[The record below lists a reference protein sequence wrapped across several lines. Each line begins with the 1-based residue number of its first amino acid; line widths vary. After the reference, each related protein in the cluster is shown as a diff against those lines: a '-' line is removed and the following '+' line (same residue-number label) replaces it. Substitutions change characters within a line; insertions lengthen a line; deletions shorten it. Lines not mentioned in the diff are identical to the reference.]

1 MSIFKISQTNQTINN
16 IDKFFDII
24 DKGLLVFKEGM
35 RNYLYGNLTLFEEN
49 LSEMAKLES
58 EANYLRREIVAS
70 VHTMSF
76 MAQMRG
82 DILKLLERM
91 DNIVDLLNN
100 SLSQLDIEIPHI
112 PAELDPDFMKLTELS
127 TLAVECVIPAARA
140 YFRKPDSIPEK
151 INRVYFYEEETE
163 RQSKTI
169 KRKVFHEMPQ
179 LKLSEKFH
187 LRYFALHIETL
198 SESAEKA
205 ADLLS
210 IMALKRNF

>member
-1 MSIFKISQTNQTINN
+1 MSIFKIKQTSQTIKNV
-16 IDKFFDII
+16 DKFFDII

-35 RNYLYGNLTLFEEN
+35 RNYLYANTTLFEEN

-76 MAQMRG
+76 MSQMRG

-112 PAELDPDFMKLTELS
+112 PSELDADFIKLTELS
-127 TLAVECVIPAARA
+127 TMAVESVIPAARA
-140 YFRKPDSIPEK
+140 YFRNPDSIQEK

-163 RQSKTI
+163 RQSKTL
-169 KRKVFHEMPQ
+169 KRKVFHEMP
-179 LKLSEKFH
+179 
-187 LRYFALHIETL
+187 
-198 SESAEKA
+198 
-205 ADLLS
+205 
-210 IMALKRNF
+210 

>member
-1 MSIFKISQTNQTINN
+1 MSIFKIKQTSQTIKNV
-16 IDKFFDII
+16 DKFFDII

-35 RNYLYGNLTLFEEN
+35 RNYLYANTTLFEEN

-76 MAQMRG
+76 MSQMRG

-112 PAELDPDFMKLTELS
+112 PSELDADFIKLTELS
-127 TLAVECVIPAARA
+127 PMAVESVIPAARA
-140 YFRKPDSIPEK
+140 YFRNPDSIQEK

-163 RQSKTI
+163 RQSKTL

-187 LRYFALHIETL
+187 LRYFSLHIETL

-210 IMALKRNF
+210 IMALKRSF

>member
-1 MSIFKISQTNQTINN
+1 MSIFKIKQTSQTIKNV
-16 IDKFFDII
+16 DKFFDII
-24 DKGLLVFKEGM
+24 DKGLLVFKEGI
-35 RNYLYGNLTLFEEN
+35 RNYLYGNITLFEEN

-70 VHTMSF
+70 VLTMSF
-76 MAQMRG
+76 MSQMRG

-112 PAELDPDFMKLTELS
+112 PSELDADFIKLTELS
-127 TLAVECVIPAARA
+127 TMAVECVIPAARA
-140 YFRKPDSIPEK
+140 YFRNPDSIQEK

-163 RQSKTI
+163 RQSKTL

-210 IMALKRNF
+210 IMAIKRSF

>member
-1 MSIFKISQTNQTINN
+1 MSIFKIKQTSQTIKNV
-16 IDKFFDII
+16 DKFFDII

-35 RNYLYGNLTLFEEN
+35 RNYLYANITLFEEN

-76 MAQMRG
+76 MSQMRG

-112 PAELDPDFMKLTELS
+112 PSELDADFIKLTELS
-127 TLAVECVIPAARA
+127 TMAVESVIPAARA
-140 YFRKPDSIPEK
+140 YFRNPDSIQEK

-163 RQSKTI
+163 RQSKTL

-210 IMALKRNF
+210 IMALKRSF

>member
-1 MSIFKISQTNQTINN
+1 MCN
-16 IDKFFDII
+16 
-24 DKGLLVFKEGM
+24 
-35 RNYLYGNLTLFEEN
+35 
-49 LSEMAKLES
+49 
-58 EANYLRREIVAS
+58 
-70 VHTMSF
+70 
-76 MAQMRG
+76 
-82 DILKLLERM
+82 
-91 DNIVDLLNN
+91 
-100 SLSQLDIEIPHI
+100 
-112 PAELDPDFMKLTELS
+112 
-127 TLAVECVIPAARA
+127 PAARA

-169 KRKVFHEMPQ
+169 KRKVFHEMSQ

>member
-1 MSIFKISQTNQTINN
+1 MFNINQSNQTIKN
-16 IDKFFDII
+16 IDKFFDTI
-24 DKGLLVFKEGM
+24 DRGLLVFKEGV
-35 RNYLYGNLTLFEEN
+35 RNYLYGNITSFDEN
-49 LSEMAKLES
+49 LSEMGKLEN
-58 EANYLRREIVAS
+58 EANNLRREIVSA

-76 MAQMRG
+76 MSQMRG
-82 DILKLLERM
+82 DILKLFERM
-91 DNIVDLLNN
+91 DNIVDILNN
-100 SLSQLDIEIPHI
+100 GLSQFDIEAPHI
-112 PAELDPDFMKLTELS
+112 PSELNVEFVKLTELS
-127 TLAVECVIPAARA
+127 TLTVECVLPAAKA
-140 YFRKPDSIPEK
+140 YFRTPESIQDK
-151 INRVYFYEEETE
+151 INSVYFYEKETE

-169 KRKVFHEMPQ
+169 KRRVFHDMPN